1 MRAHPAPDL
10 QRLLALLA
18 DRAVE
23 GLPPARAAEL
33 AGLAD
38 SFASVDGDALDR
50 TAARIDLAL
59 APGAGRALAP
69 ALRRAILADLDRQ
82 RGVEAPRR
90 PKAEPRRR
98 DPAAPRPGSGATALA
113 PAPAFGAAASAPAE
127 PLAGDPFQS
136 PRAEAQARRP
146 RPSRSLRIPAR
157 SGALAAAGWILA
169 GVLVA
174 LWLAARI
181 AGMGDPDAALERASD
196 ALSMAL
202 VAGSGG
208 DAESIAG
215 QVVWSPSLQAGL
227 LRVEGLA
234 PNDAAERRYQAWLVD
249 GSEKDRVVPAGLFD
263 VSAEG
268 GVTQVR
274 LRPALPVGEAAR
286 IVVTLEGARGAVTPT
301 RRLRKPLAV
310 AEPAP
315 EPAPEAE

>member
-1 MRAHPAPDL
+1 MSAHPAPDL

-59 APGAGRALAP
+59 APGAGRVLPP

-98 DPAAPRPGSGATALA
+98 DPAAPRPGSGATA

-136 PRAEAQARRP
+136 PRAEPRAQRP

-157 SGALAAAGWILA
+157 FGALAAAGWILA

-181 AGMGDPDAALERASD
+181 AGVGDPDAALERASD

-249 GSEKDRVVPAGLFD
+249 GSEKGRVVPAGLFD

-268 GVTQVR
+268 GVTQAR

-286 IVVTLEGARGAVTPT
+286 IVVTLEGVRGAFAPT
-301 RRLRKPLAV
+301 RSLRKPLAV

-315 EPAPEAE
+315 APEAE

>member
-1 MRAHPAPDL
+1 VSSQPAPEL

-38 SFASVDGDALDR
+38 HFPNVDGDALDR

-59 APGAGRALAP
+59 APQAGRSLTP

-82 RGVEAPRR
+82 AGVEAPRR
-90 PKAEPRRR
+90 PKAESRRR
-98 DPAAPRPGSGATALA
+98 DPAAPRHGSAS
-113 PAPAFGAAASAPAE
+113 PAPAFASAASAPAE
-127 PLAGDPFQS
+127 PLAGDPFLG
-136 PRAEAQARRP
+136 PRAEAAPERPHPARSLRS
-146 RPSRSLRIPAR
+146 PSRSDAV
-157 SGALAAAGWILA
+157 AMAGWVLA

-181 AGMGDPDAALERASD
+181 AGVGDPDAALERASD
-196 ALSMAL
+196 AVPMAL

-234 PNDAAERRYQAWLVD
+234 PNEAAERRYQAWLVD
-249 GSEKDRVVPAGLFD
+249 GSEKGRVVPAGLFD
-263 VSAEG
+263 VSPEG
-268 GVTQVR
+268 DVTEVR

-286 IVVTLEGARGAVTPT
+286 VVVTLEGARGAFAPT
-301 RRLRKPLAV
+301 RGLRKPLAV

-315 EPAPEAE
+315 EPEPAPEAE

>member
-1 MRAHPAPDL
+1 MSSQPAPEL

-38 SFASVDGDALDR
+38 QFPNVDGEALDR

-59 APGAGRALAP
+59 APQAGRSLTP

-82 RGVEAPRR
+82 GGVEAPRR

-98 DPAAPRPGSGATALA
+98 DPAAPRHGSASPA
-113 PAPAFGAAASAPAE
+113 PAPTFAAAASAPAE
-127 PLAGDPFQS
+127 PMAGDPFHG
-136 PRAEAQARRP
+136 PRAEAAPERP
-146 RPSRSLRIPAR
+146 HPLRSLRIPAD
-157 SGALAAAGWILA
+157 SGALSAAGWILA

-181 AGMGDPDAALERASD
+181 AGVGDPDAALERASD
-196 ALSMAL
+196 AMPMAL

-215 QVVWSPSLQAGL
+215 QVLWSPSLQAGL

-234 PNDAAERRYQAWLVD
+234 PNEAAERRYQAWLVD
-249 GSEKDRVVPAGLFD
+249 GSEKGRLVPSGLFD
-263 VSAEG
+263 VSPEG
-268 GVTQVR
+268 DVTEVR

-286 IVVTLEGARGAVTPT
+286 VVVTLEGARGAFAPT
-301 RRLRKPLAV
+301 RGLRKPLAV

>member
-1 MRAHPAPDL
+1 MSAQPAPEL

-38 SFASVDGDALDR
+38 HFPSVEGDALDR

-59 APGAGRALAP
+59 APQAGRSLTP

-82 RGVEAPRR
+82 GGVEVPRR
-90 PKAEPRRR
+90 PKAEPHRR
-98 DPAAPRPGSGATALA
+98 DPAAPRHGSASPA
-113 PAPAFGAAASAPAE
+113 PAHAPAFGAAASAPAE
-127 PLAGDPFQS
+127 PLAGDPFQG
-136 PRAEAQARRP
+136 PRAEAEPERP
-146 RPSRSLRIPAR
+146 RSLRSLRSPAG

-181 AGMGDPDAALERASD
+181 AGVGDPDAAVERASD
-196 ALSMAL
+196 AMPMAL

-208 DAESIAG
+208 DAASIAG
-215 QVVWSPSLQAGL
+215 RVVWSPSLQAGL

-234 PNDAAERRYQAWLVD
+234 PNEAAERRYQAWLVD
-249 GSEKDRVVPAGLFD
+249 GSEKGRVVPAGLFD
-263 VSAEG
+263 VSPEG
-268 GVTQVR
+268 GVTEAR

-286 IVVTLEGARGAVTPT
+286 VVVTLEGARGAFAPT
-301 RRLRKPLAV
+301 RGLRKPLAV

-315 EPAPEAE
+315 EPVPETE